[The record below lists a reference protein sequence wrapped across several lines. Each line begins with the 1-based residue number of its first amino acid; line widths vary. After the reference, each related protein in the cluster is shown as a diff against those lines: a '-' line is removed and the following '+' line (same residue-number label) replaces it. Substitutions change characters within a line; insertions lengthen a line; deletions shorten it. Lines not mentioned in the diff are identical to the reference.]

1 QSQSNAQEQRQPAAD
16 VELVSIH
23 GAASPKSAPRLAMP
37 PATWLLRLLLSLPL
51 LLSVFV
57 AASTA
62 DGSGGS
68 GLRLRARVGRVFIRR
83 PPSPPPPR
91 TEVPSPLPAWL
102 YFNSS
107 LGVVEGVPLAGDVGV
122 HLVPAL
128 GATVEV
134 LDGPAAGNAT
144 GGCSWRHPT
153 MAAVLVDADPRQL
166 GPAGLCRL
174 LRDLSLRLRVRIASL
189 EVSPDRTAVSGG
201 QAARPPLYMLASG
214 PGSANVRRTAGALV
228 TWQVGCG
235 SIDARHLLALERL
248 ERLAMTGDLT
258 GWPVLLWYVADRL
271 DSPAY
276 WRPGD
281 SPAAGIRLRRDIA
294 GNLLLAGRVG
304 AADAEGSGAFLPP
317 QYAGGV
323 GQSGGG
329 GAAGTTASTSS
340 WAGSTIPVR
349 TIELPSAPTTDPA
362 SLTSSTAPPTTTTP
376 GLPLR
381 RANQE
386 FGSRQYLF
394 PVDQVTRVP
403 VPRDTVLERATGR
416 GLEALASSV
425 QNCGT
430 LNSLSDFGRYDPA
443 KLQLVGRPT
452 RRHIGVALSCRLV
465 VEDRAGARIFI
476 GFNVRVPE
484 PLPPVPLPQQQTFSF
499 SLGLPFS
506 EVIRPDR
513 FFADASEQNLT
524 VCVSL
529 VPDDCSKDFAVNSSV
544 QFNRTSGSLYGLV
557 WQRDDSVGPIISM
570 EVFVVGISKYGK
582 ASSIRAA
589 VEINQNYVKPEW
601 VNHVYTLFVDGP
613 SEYIDRLTS
622 STALLY
628 STVSRLNDF
637 FLASVFNSTYRIDSQ
652 IHLRRLL
659 RPAGTSRSLQFD
671 FGYTRN
677 YGRLYCPRMSIIEL
691 AKAMYLHC
699 PDRPKRPRPEF
710 SAILLPLQPTDL
722 TVTPLDTCTSRPD
735 YSFMRKLYYSSQ
747 CNAAPTLPPKPP
759 TDVQTALQPTPHPA
773 PALRVN
779 YATLPPSLGGGRYC
793 LMPFTVYAGQAFYR
807 PLRRPNCVTDASG
820 RKNLTVLHM
829 QLCTQVLAGA
839 CLLRSGFIAWNS
851 AALRFE
857 GIPFEDDVGENRF
870 VVLVTDVN
878 SSQYVQV
885 ELLVTVASL
894 DHQFR
899 HHQVVTTISADSSL
913 TRRDGSGLHEY
924 FRRLYE
930 MLSAVMSGESIY
942 LQLRARDF
950 MHLRMSQPAMFNLT
964 VTWAYLEAN
973 KELSRERQLRLN
985 TSCPVDEL
993 MLLRSHIQRHL
1004 ETVLKSHHILLQGT
1018 YELLFGECRRLD
1030 WAGIKRRHKL
1040 AMRLGPRGR
1049 VVEPGR
1055 LPDNRGSR
1063 GGGGGLVGTS
1073 DVALGGSEDSNVIL
1087 ITVLPACGLVILAL
1101 LVALGVACCLY
1112 RRKPASAS
1120 GRSQQQQQQQQQMQ
1134 GRQAGRADLSLLS
1147 NKRVPIIFAEELEE
1161 RPSAPGRPLI
1171 LPHEKPPGPL
1181 PADYQLQQ
1189 QRLLMNSAAG
1199 TAVEMLPAA
1208 QPVFQQQHLGNG
1220 HHSLQRPQQ
1229 QQHLAQGSATIQQ
1242 RHFQQNHYAGY

>member
-1 QSQSNAQEQRQPAAD
+1 
-16 VELVSIH
+16 
-23 GAASPKSAPRLAMP
+23 MP

-248 ERLAMTGDLT
+248 ERLAMTGELT

-323 GQSGGG
+323 GLSGGG
-329 GAAGTTASTSS
+329 GAAGTTASTPS

-381 RANQE
+381 APIRSSAAGSTCSRWTRSPGAGAEGHRA
-386 FGSRQYLF
+386 GAGYRSRPGGAGELRAELRHVEQ
-394 PVDQVTRVP
+394 PVRLWP
-403 VPRDTVLERATGR
+403 LR
-416 GLEALASSV
+416 
-425 QNCGT
+425 
-430 LNSLSDFGRYDPA
+430 PA

-465 VEDRAGARIFI
+465 VEDRAGRQDLHRLQRARARAAATGAAAAAADFQLQP
-476 GFNVRVPE
+476 GPAVQR
-484 PLPPVPLPQQQTFSF
+484 
-499 SLGLPFS
+499 
-506 EVIRPDR
+506 
-513 FFADASEQNLT
+513 DASEQNLT

-570 EVFVVGISKYGK
+570 EVFVVGISKSP
-582 ASSIRAA
+582 APAA
-589 VEINQNYVKPEW
+589 PPAG
-601 VNHVYTLFVDGP
+601 H
-613 SEYIDRLTS
+613 S
-622 STALLY
+622 
-628 STVSRLNDF
+628 
-637 FLASVFNSTYRIDSQ
+637 
-652 IHLRRLL
+652 
-659 RPAGTSRSLQFD
+659 AGTSAQPRLFRTL
-671 FGYTRN
+671 GYTVYYAADSTIHRAAPMSITLQLAKD
-677 YGRLYCPRMSIIEL
+677 RADCTCPR
-691 AKAMYLHC
+691 
-699 PDRPKRPRPEF
+699 PPKRPQAR
-710 SAILLPLQPTDL
+710 ILGHLLRCQPTDL

-735 YSFMRKLYYSSQ
+735 YSFMRTRYLFQ
-747 CNAAPTLPPKPP
+747 QLQTPHRLAPKPADGRP
-759 TDVQTALQPTPHPA
+759 DGALQPTPHPA
-773 PALRVN
+773 PSGSPRDN
-779 YATLPPSLGGGRYC
+779 YTAHSNAAYARGGCARSRES
-793 LMPFTVYAGQAFYR
+793 TISH
-807 PLRRPNCVTDASG
+807 CVTSMCFENSRVPCPAP
-820 RKNLTVLHM
+820 
-829 QLCTQVLAGA
+829 A
-839 CLLRSGFIAWNS
+839 CLRSGVFTLWKLGGLCDSRAS
-851 AALRFE
+851 FV
-857 GIPFEDDVGENRF
+857 DDVAMRIA
-870 VVLVTDVN
+870 LWCSLTDVN
-878 SSQYVQV
+878 SSQSVDGEV
-885 ELLVTVASL
+885 ELLVRYASWTP
-894 DHQFR
+894 FR
-899 HHQVVTTISADSSL
+899 HHQVRHHHQRPTSSL
-913 TRRDGSGLHEY
+913 TRRTAAACTNISGG
-924 FRRLYE
+924 LYE
-930 MLSAVMSGESIY
+930 WLSACHVRESIY
-942 LQLRARDF
+942 LQLRAWDF
-950 MHLRMSQPAMFNLT
+950 MHLRDSQPAM
-964 VTWAYLEAN
+964 
-973 KELSRERQLRLN
+973 
-985 TSCPVDEL
+985 
-993 MLLRSHIQRHL
+993 
-1004 ETVLKSHHILLQGT
+1004 
-1018 YELLFGECRRLD
+1018 
-1030 WAGIKRRHKL
+1030 
-1040 AMRLGPRGR
+1040 
-1049 VVEPGR
+1049 
-1055 LPDNRGSR
+1055 
-1063 GGGGGLVGTS
+1063 
-1073 DVALGGSEDSNVIL
+1073 
-1087 ITVLPACGLVILAL
+1087 
-1101 LVALGVACCLY
+1101 
-1112 RRKPASAS
+1112 
-1120 GRSQQQQQQQQQMQ
+1120 
-1134 GRQAGRADLSLLS
+1134 
-1147 NKRVPIIFAEELEE
+1147 
-1161 RPSAPGRPLI
+1161 
-1171 LPHEKPPGPL
+1171 
-1181 PADYQLQQ
+1181 
-1189 QRLLMNSAAG
+1189 
-1199 TAVEMLPAA
+1199 
-1208 QPVFQQQHLGNG
+1208 
-1220 HHSLQRPQQ
+1220 
-1229 QQHLAQGSATIQQ
+1229 
-1242 RHFQQNHYAGY
+1242 